1 MEKIVRVKIYNNG
14 NLINNLTFYDIL
26 VSEASVKVRKD
37 YTERGD
43 LIETYY
49 VEDN

>member
-26 VSEASVKVRKD
+26 VSESSVQVRRD
-37 YTERGD
+37 YNKHGD

-49 VEDN
+49 MEDN